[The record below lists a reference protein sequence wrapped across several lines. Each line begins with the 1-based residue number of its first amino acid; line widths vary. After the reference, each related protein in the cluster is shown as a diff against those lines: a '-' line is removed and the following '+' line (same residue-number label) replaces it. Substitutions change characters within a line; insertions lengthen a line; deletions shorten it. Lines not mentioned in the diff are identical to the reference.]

1 MHVSITTTAD
11 DANLEAKPW
20 SAVLAMTLCAF
31 VLVSSEFLPVSL
43 LTPMAR
49 DMAISEGQAGQAIAA
64 SGLFA
69 VLTSLSISSLT
80 RRLDRK
86 LVILWLTGLMILS
99 GAIVAF
105 APNYPALLAG
115 RAVLGIAIGGCWS
128 MSTAVL
134 MRISNGAFLP
144 RAIATLQGGS
154 ALATAVA
161 APMGSLLGSLMG
173 WRGAFFCLVP
183 LAALALIWQ
192 ALSLPKLPAQHGS
205 RQANV
210 ITLVCKPGIVI
221 GLAAVAVLFM
231 GQFALFT
238 YLRPFLESV
247 THVDILWLSI
257 ILLLIGLSGLAG
269 TAAIGPLVARNLPR
283 VLVAIPALMAGVAL
297 ALAGFGSSF
306 WMTVVLLAAWG
317 LIATPAPVGWF
328 TWLSQVLP
336 DDAEAGGGLMVA
348 VIQLAITLG
357 ATMGGV
363 IFDATGVRAT
373 FEVSAGL
380 LVLGAFLTAMA
391 ARGSGRHPAFSL
403 AP

>member
-1 MHVSITTTAD
+1 
-11 DANLEAKPW
+11 
-20 SAVLAMTLCAF
+20 MTLCAF
-31 VLVSSEFLPVSL
+31 ALVSSEFLPVSL

-49 DMAISEGQAGQAIAA
+49 DMIISEGQAGQAIAA

-80 RRLDRK
+80 RKLDRK
-86 LVILWLTGLMILS
+86 LVILWLTGLMIVS

-105 APNYPALLAG
+105 APSYPVLLAG

-161 APMGSLLGSLMG
+161 APMGSLLGSVVG

-192 ALSLPKLPAQHGS
+192 AVSLPKLPAQHGS
-205 RQANV
+205 RQPSV
-210 ITLVCKPGIVI
+210 ITLLSKPGIFI
-221 GLAAVAVLFM
+221 GLIAVAVLFM

-238 YLRPFLESV
+238 YLRPFLETV
-247 THVDILWLSI
+247 THVDISWLSI

-269 TAAIGPLVARNLPR
+269 TAAIGPLVAMNLRR
-283 VLVAIPALMAGVAL
+283 VLVVIPALMAGVAL
-297 ALAGFGSSF
+297 ALASFGGSF
-306 WMTVVLLAAWG
+306 WPTVLLLAAWG

-357 ATMGGV
+357 ATMGGA

-373 FEVSAGL
+373 FEVSAAL
-380 LVLGAFLTAMA
+380 LVLAAFLAAMA
-391 ARGSGRHPAFSL
+391 ARRAGQRSELSPVS
-403 AP
+403 

>member
-1 MHVSITTTAD
+1 
-11 DANLEAKPW
+11 
-20 SAVLAMTLCAF
+20 
-31 VLVSSEFLPVSL
+31 
-43 LTPMAR
+43 
-49 DMAISEGQAGQAIAA
+49 
-64 SGLFA
+64 
-69 VLTSLSISSLT
+69 
-80 RRLDRK
+80 
-86 LVILWLTGLMILS
+86 
-99 GAIVAF
+99 
-105 APNYPALLAG
+105 
-115 RAVLGIAIGGCWS
+115 

-161 APMGSLLGSLMG
+161 APMGSLLGSVVG

-210 ITLVCKPGIVI
+210 ITLLRTPGIAI
-221 GLAAVAVLFM
+221 GMVAVAVLFM

-238 YLRPFLESV
+238 YLRPFLETV
-247 THVDILWLSI
+247 THVDISWLSI

-269 TAAIGPLVARNLPR
+269 TAAIGPLVAKNLRR
-283 VLVAIPALMAGVAL
+283 VLIIIPAMMAGL
-297 ALAGFGSSF
+297 ALSLAGLGGSF
-306 WMTVVLLAAWG
+306 WTTVLLLAAWG

-336 DDAEAGGGLMVA
+336 EDAEAGGGLMVA

-357 ATMGGV
+357 ATLGGI
-363 IFDATGVRAT
+363 IFDFSGVRAT
-373 FEVSAGL
+373 FTVSAGL
-380 LVLGAFLTAMA
+380 LILGAFLATMA
-391 ARGSGRHPAFSL
+391 ARGAGRRSLLSPAS
-403 AP
+403 

>member
-11 DANLEAKPW
+11 DAGPGAAPW

-49 DMAISEGQAGQAIAA
+49 DMIISEGQAGQAIAA

-80 RRLDRK
+80 RKLDRK
-86 LVILWLTGLMILS
+86 LVILWLTGLMIVS

-105 APNYPALLAG
+105 APSYPVLLAG

-161 APMGSLLGSLMG
+161 APMGSLLGSVVG

-192 ALSLPKLPAQHGS
+192 AVSLPRLPAQHGS
-205 RQANV
+205 RQASV
-210 ITLVCKPGIVI
+210 VTLLSKPGIFI
-221 GLAAVAVLFM
+221 GLIAVAVLFM

-238 YLRPFLESV
+238 YLRPFLETV
-247 THVDILWLSI
+247 THVDISWLSI

-269 TAAIGPLVARNLPR
+269 TAAIGPLVAMNLRR
-283 VLVAIPALMAGVAL
+283 VLVVIPALMAGVAL
-297 ALAGFGSSF
+297 ALASFGGSF
-306 WMTVVLLAAWG
+306 WPTVLLLAAWG

-357 ATMGGV
+357 ATMGGA

-373 FEVSAGL
+373 FEVSAAL
-380 LVLGAFLTAMA
+380 LVLAAFLAAMA
-391 ARGSGRHPAFSL
+391 ARRAGQGSELSPVS
-403 AP
+403 

>member
-1 MHVSITTTAD
+1 
-11 DANLEAKPW
+11 
-20 SAVLAMTLCAF
+20 MTLCAF

-49 DMAISEGQAGQAIAA
+49 DMIISEGQAGQAIAA

-80 RRLDRK
+80 RKLDRK
-86 LVILWLTGLMILS
+86 LVILWLTGLMIVS

-105 APNYPALLAG
+105 APSYPVLLAG

-161 APMGSLLGSLMG
+161 APMGSLLGSVVG

-192 ALSLPKLPAQHGS
+192 AVSLPKLPAQHGS
-205 RQANV
+205 RQASV
-210 ITLVCKPGIVI
+210 ITLLSKPGIFI
-221 GLAAVAVLFM
+221 GLIAVAVLFM

-238 YLRPFLESV
+238 YLRPFLETV
-247 THVDILWLSI
+247 THVDISWLSI

-269 TAAIGPLVARNLPR
+269 TAGIGPLVAMNLRR
-283 VLVAIPALMAGVAL
+283 VLVVIPGLMAGVAL
-297 ALAGFGSSF
+297 ALASFGGSF
-306 WMTVVLLAAWG
+306 WPTVLLLAAWG

-357 ATMGGV
+357 ATMGGA

-373 FEVSAGL
+373 FEVSAAL
-380 LVLGAFLTAMA
+380 LVLAAFLAAMA
-391 ARGSGRHPAFSL
+391 ARRAGQGSELSPVS
-403 AP
+403 

>member
-11 DANLEAKPW
+11 DAGPGAAPW

-49 DMAISEGQAGQAIAA
+49 DMIISEGQAGQAIAA

-80 RRLDRK
+80 RKLDRK
-86 LVILWLTGLMILS
+86 LVILWLTGLMIVS

-105 APNYPALLAG
+105 APSYPVLLAG

-161 APMGSLLGSLMG
+161 APMGSLLGSVVG

-192 ALSLPKLPAQHGS
+192 AVSLPKLPAQHGS
-205 RQANV
+205 RQASV
-210 ITLVCKPGIVI
+210 ITLLSKPGIFI
-221 GLAAVAVLFM
+221 GLIAVAVLFM

-238 YLRPFLESV
+238 YLRPFLETV
-247 THVDILWLSI
+247 THVDISWLSI

-269 TAAIGPLVARNLPR
+269 TAAIGPLVAMNLRR
-283 VLVAIPALMAGVAL
+283 VLVVIPALMAGVAL
-297 ALAGFGSSF
+297 ALASFGGSF
-306 WMTVVLLAAWG
+306 WPTVLLLAAWG

-357 ATMGGV
+357 ATMGGA

-373 FEVSAGL
+373 FEVSAAL
-380 LVLGAFLTAMA
+380 LVLAAFLAAMA
-391 ARGSGRHPAFSL
+391 ARRAGQRCELSPVS
-403 AP
+403 

>member
-1 MHVSITTTAD
+1 
-11 DANLEAKPW
+11 
-20 SAVLAMTLCAF
+20 MTLCAF

-49 DMAISEGQAGQAIAA
+49 DMIISEGQAGQAIAA

-80 RRLDRK
+80 RKLDRK
-86 LVILWLTGLMILS
+86 LVILWLTGLMIVS

-105 APNYPALLAG
+105 APSYPVLLAG

-161 APMGSLLGSLMG
+161 APMGSLLGSVVG

-192 ALSLPKLPAQHGS
+192 AVSLPKLPAQHGS
-205 RQANV
+205 RQASV
-210 ITLVCKPGIVI
+210 VTLLSKPGIFI
-221 GLAAVAVLFM
+221 GLIAVAVLFM

-238 YLRPFLESV
+238 YLRPFLETV
-247 THVDILWLSI
+247 THVDISWLSI

-269 TAAIGPLVARNLPR
+269 TAAIGPLVAMNLRR
-283 VLVAIPALMAGVAL
+283 VLVVIPALMAGVAL
-297 ALAGFGSSF
+297 ALASFGGSF
-306 WMTVVLLAAWG
+306 WPTVLLLAAWG

-357 ATMGGV
+357 ATMGGA

-373 FEVSAGL
+373 FEVSAAL
-380 LVLGAFLTAMA
+380 LVLAAFLAAMA
-391 ARGSGRHPAFSL
+391 ARRAGQRCELSPAS
-403 AP
+403 

>member
-1 MHVSITTTAD
+1 
-11 DANLEAKPW
+11 
-20 SAVLAMTLCAF
+20 MTLCAF

-49 DMAISEGQAGQAIAA
+49 DMIVSEGQAGQAIAA

-80 RRLDRK
+80 RKLDRK
-86 LVILWLTGLMILS
+86 LVILWLTGLMIVS

-105 APNYPALLAG
+105 APSYPVLLAG

-161 APMGSLLGSLMG
+161 APMGSLLGSVVG

-192 ALSLPKLPAQHGS
+192 AVSLPRLPAQHGS
-205 RQANV
+205 RQASV
-210 ITLVCKPGIVI
+210 ITLLSKPGIFI
-221 GLAAVAVLFM
+221 GLIAVAVLFM

-238 YLRPFLESV
+238 YLRPFLETV
-247 THVDILWLSI
+247 THVDISWLSI

-269 TAAIGPLVARNLPR
+269 TAAIGPLVAMNLRR
-283 VLVAIPALMAGVAL
+283 VLVVIPALMAGVAL
-297 ALAGFGSSF
+297 ALASFGGSF
-306 WMTVVLLAAWG
+306 WPTVLLLAAWG

-357 ATMGGV
+357 ATMGGA

-373 FEVSAGL
+373 FEVSAAL
-380 LVLGAFLTAMA
+380 LVLAAFLAAMA
-391 ARGSGRHPAFSL
+391 ARRAGQRSELSPVS
-403 AP
+403 

>member
-1 MHVSITTTAD
+1 
-11 DANLEAKPW
+11 
-20 SAVLAMTLCAF
+20 MTLCAF

-49 DMAISEGQAGQAIAA
+49 DMIISEGQAGQAIAA

-80 RRLDRK
+80 RKLDRK
-86 LVILWLTGLMILS
+86 LVILWLTGLMIVS

-105 APNYPALLAG
+105 APSYPVLLAG

-161 APMGSLLGSLMG
+161 APMGSLLGSVVG

-192 ALSLPKLPAQHGS
+192 AVSLPKLPAQHGS
-205 RQANV
+205 RQPSV
-210 ITLVCKPGIVI
+210 ITLLSKPGIFI
-221 GLAAVAVLFM
+221 GLIAVAVLFM

-238 YLRPFLESV
+238 YLRPFLETV
-247 THVDILWLSI
+247 THVDISWLSI

-269 TAAIGPLVARNLPR
+269 TAAIGPLVAMNLRR
-283 VLVAIPALMAGVAL
+283 VLVVIPALMAGVAL
-297 ALAGFGSSF
+297 ALASFGGSF
-306 WMTVVLLAAWG
+306 WPTVLLLAAWG

-357 ATMGGV
+357 ATMGGA

-373 FEVSAGL
+373 FEVSAAL
-380 LVLGAFLTAMA
+380 LVLAAFLAAMA
-391 ARGSGRHPAFSL
+391 ARRAGQRSELSPVS
-403 AP
+403 